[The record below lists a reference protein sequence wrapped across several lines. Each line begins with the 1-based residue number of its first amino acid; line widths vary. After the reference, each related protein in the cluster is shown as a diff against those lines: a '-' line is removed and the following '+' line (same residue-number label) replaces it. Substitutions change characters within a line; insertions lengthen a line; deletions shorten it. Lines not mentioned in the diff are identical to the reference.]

1 MTKKEAL
8 AEFKEYYLPGI
19 VAREQKGTGRADAVM
34 RAEEWNN
41 YTDQLCKERRI
52 TASQYHNWSNPF

>member
-8 AEFKEYYLPGI
+8 AEFKDHYLPNI
-19 VAREQKGTGRADAVM
+19 IATEKSGTGRVDSVM

-41 YTDQLCKERRI
+41 YTDQLCKARRI